1 MSVALAIGSVGAVLA
16 DDDTDKGSPIGLFV
30 VLILVVAVYFLWRS
44 LSRHL
49 RRIPESFDPPA
60 GDGVESDSV
69 VSAPV
74 ASAAED
80 SNHDAAADA
89 GSGSVDLRKDAPTD

>member
-60 GDGVESDSV
+60 GDDQDDAV

-74 ASAAED
+74 ASPSED
-80 SNHDAAADA
+80 SKHDAAADA
-89 GSGSVDLRKDAPTD
+89 GSGSVDLRKDTSTD